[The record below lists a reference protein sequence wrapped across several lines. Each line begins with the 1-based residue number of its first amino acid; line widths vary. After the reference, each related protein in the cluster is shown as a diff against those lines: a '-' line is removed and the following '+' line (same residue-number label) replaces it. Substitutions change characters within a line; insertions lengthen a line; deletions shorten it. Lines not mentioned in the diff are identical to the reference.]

1 MKTKTEDLLVK
12 KNYKLETS
20 NFKKTKLQIL
30 LLVKDYNLLR
40 LNVSQHYFDVKI
52 HIICHKYPDIPS
64 APS

>member
-30 LLVKDYNLLR
+30 LLV
-40 LNVSQHYFDVKI
+40 
-52 HIICHKYPDIPS
+52 
-64 APS
+64 